1 MPFQICSRDSFPPST
16 YANRGG
22 RNYDTCESFF
32 FFSSSSSTSS
42 SSFLPFLSFSFLFV
56 TIQTVLPKQFR
67 NVGVWKFLKGIHE
80 FFEDAEWIRG
90 LALSAWQCC
99 TLYRVAF
106 LSKARHMS
114 CVACRYF
121 PKSRSR
127 TVLRAEWKRGP
138 LWQVK
143 KKREKRREGG
153 KKQKVI
159 AWFRQPIPRLT
170 CRLDN
175 AMDIL
180 TNSLFFIVLSYT
192 QPYTY
197 PT

>member
-32 FFSSSSSTSS
+32 FFSSSSS
-42 SSFLPFLSFSFLFV
+42 FLFFSFLFV

-90 LALSAWQCC
+90 LALSAGQCC

-143 KKREKRREGG
+143 KKG
-153 KKQKVI
+153 KKGGRGEK
-159 AWFRQPIPRLT
+159 
-170 CRLDN
+170 
-175 AMDIL
+175 
-180 TNSLFFIVLSYT
+180 SKK
-192 QPYTY
+192 
-197 PT
+197 

>member
-32 FFSSSSSTSS
+32 FFSSSSS
-42 SSFLPFLSFSFLFV
+42 FLFFSFLFV